1 MRELGTILGVWAH
14 PDDETY
20 LSAGLMADG
29 VQRGNRVV
37 CVTAT
42 RGEAGSLDL
51 ERWPPETLADVREV
65 ELMAALAVLGV
76 TEHEWLGYSDGRC
89 DQVPFD
95 EAVQNI
101 CRTME
106 AVHPDSVLTFG
117 PDGMTGHPDHKTVSA
132 WTTAAFERAARAG
145 ASLYYATT
153 TPEWMETIFPV
164 LDRLD
169 VFFAGKPSVTPKE
182 ELGIDFALGEEL
194 LDCKFRAI
202 SAQVSQSE
210 ALLAQLGREFFNRS
224 EGEEHFLLA
233 ATKEG

>member
-1 MRELGTILGVWAH
+1 VKELGTILGVWAH

-20 LSAGLMADG
+20 LSAGLMAHA

-42 RGEAGSLDL
+42 RGEAGSLDV
-51 ERWPPETLADVREV
+51 ERWPPETLADVREA
-65 ELMAALAVLGV
+65 ELMAALATLGV
-76 TEHEWLGYSDGRC
+76 TEHEWLGYPDGGC
-89 DQVPFD
+89 DQVPFE
-95 EAVQNI
+95 EAVESI
-101 CRTME
+101 RRTME
-106 AVHPDSVLTFG
+106 AVRPDSVLTFG

-132 WTTAAFERAARAG
+132 WTTEAFERAAPAG

-153 TPEWMETIFPV
+153 TPEWMETIFPE
-164 LDRLD
+164 LDRFD
-169 VFFAGKPSVTPKE
+169 VFFAGKPSVTLKE
-182 ELGIDFALGEEL
+182 ELGIDFPLDDDL

-210 ALLAQLGREFFNRS
+210 ALLANLGREFFDRS

-233 ATKEG
+233 ATKAP